1 MSCSERERLFLADAS
16 AEQIAAH
23 QAACVPCARLAADL
37 DRVEATLSDLRPA
50 AVSPALREALLSIPA
65 RTVSCEGADELA
77 AAALEGPLPPADL
90 ARLEFHCSRCEACAE
105 ASKTLA
111 GLRELARPEPA
122 PWLNGRIV
130 ANRPRRRERR
140 GWRVVAS
147 PKVVIA
153 LAYAAAVVVMLA
165 GFNPADL
172 ARKAGVGRI
181 EETAKAS
188 FQVAGNSLAD
198 RLGAVEENAMRTLA
212 KWKGHVTGYGRA
224 AISTAMALVMK
235 SEPQRPPNRPRSGED
250 KGVLQK
256 NENEIETQTWRA

>member
-1 MSCSERERLFLADAS
+1 MSCAELERLFLADAS
-16 AEQIAAH
+16 GGAMSAH
-23 QAACVPCARLAADL
+23 RAACGPCARLAAGL
-37 DRVEATLSDLRPA
+37 DRVEAALSDLRPA
-50 AVSPALREALLSIPA
+50 AVSPALRERLLSIPA
-65 RTVSCEGADELA
+65 RTVSCERADELVA
-77 AAALEGPLPPADL
+77 IALEDALPPADL

-105 ASKTLA
+105 ASQTLA

-122 PWLNGRIV
+122 PWLGGRIA
-130 ANRPRRRERR
+130 ANRPRRRARR

-153 LAYAAAVVVMLA
+153 LAYAAAVIVMLA

-181 EETAKAS
+181 EETARAS
-188 FQVAGNSLAD
+188 VQVAGNSLAD
-198 RLGAVEENAMRTLA
+198 RLGAAEENALRTLA
-212 KWKGHVTGYGRA
+212 RWKGHVTGYSRA
-224 AISTAMALVMK
+224 AISTAIALVMK

-256 NENEIETQTWRA
+256 NEIETSTWRA